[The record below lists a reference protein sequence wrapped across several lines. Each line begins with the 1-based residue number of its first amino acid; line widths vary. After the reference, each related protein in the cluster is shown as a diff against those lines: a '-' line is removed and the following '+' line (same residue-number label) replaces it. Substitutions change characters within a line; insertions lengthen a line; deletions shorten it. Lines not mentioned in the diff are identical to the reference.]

1 MDYFVKGTRVRVA
14 GVGHSLRGRVGVV
27 RRPGMC
33 DRGAWVELTDGE
45 LPENRAVWTGER
57 RRWVYLYPSDCEP
70 VWPAKE
76 AS

>member
-1 MDYFVKGTRVRVA
+1 MQLFVQGRRVMVA
-14 GVGHSLRGRVGVV
+14 GAGHSLRGRHGVV
-27 RRPGMC
+27 RRLGMC
-33 DRGAWVELTDGE
+33 DPGAWVELDGE

-70 VWPAKE
+70 VAPARE